1 MLILRRTGMSCS
13 ACACSDMDI
22 HGSDNKVR
30 FGFQI
35 RDSAGFLVA
44 YCCGILNAYMY
55 PGLNDNVFLVFRI
68 SENKCQYIRKTIVFL
83 SF

>member
-1 MLILRRTGMSCS
+1 MLILRHDEQGCHAR
-13 ACACSDMDI
+13 SDMDI

-35 RDSAGFLVA
+35 RDTAAFLVA

-55 PGLNDNVFLVFRI
+55 P
-68 SENKCQYIRKTIVFL
+68 S
-83 SF
+83 

>member
-1 MLILRRTGMSCS
+1 MTGNIFQKKEFFNSSIKKIAVGDANIKTWRTGMSCS

-35 RDSAGFLVA
+35 RDTAAFLVA

-55 PGLNDNVFLVFRI
+55 PSWF
-68 SENKCQYIRKTIVFL
+68 
-83 SF
+83 

>member
-1 MLILRRTGMSCS
+1 MSCS

-35 RDSAGFLVA
+35 RDTVAFLVV

-55 PGLNDNVFLVFRI
+55 PGLNENVF
-68 SENKCQYIRKTIVFL
+68 
-83 SF
+83 